1 MAGRSRAH
9 AVSEKEPQRGG
20 FELQHG
26 WPEPSARRKREGAA
40 ARRIRAAAWL
50 AGAGAHAVSEK
61 EPPRGGFEM
70 QHGWPEPSAQAA
82 GGKEFEKWDTG

>member
-1 MAGRSRAH
+1 MQACIRMGNASWLAIARSCTWLY
-9 AVSEKEPQRGG
+9 G
-20 FELQHG
+20 
-26 WPEPSARRKREGAA
+26 ARRKREGAA

-61 EPPRGGFEM
+61 EL